1 MQISLKKA
9 GLLESTITRLLQ
21 KNDQTAITLIYENYS
36 ASLYGVIYKI
46 VQSEE
51 SAQEVLQDCFVKI
64 WQNSSKYN
72 SEKGRLFTWLINI
85 ARNSAIDKIRSAP
98 FRRARE
104 LQSMFDK
111 DGLQKEIGLSH
122 IIIADMGLQKI
133 ISALKE
139 DHRILIDLIYF
150 QGYSQR
156 EVEKMLLIPLGTVKS
171 RLRIAIRE
179 LRKMLT
185 GEQQFLLMSA

>member
-104 LQSMFDK
+104 LQSMIDK

>member
-21 KNDQTAITLIYENYS
+21 KNDQTAIKLIYENYS

-104 LQSMFDK
+104 LQSMIDK